1 MGRQTL
7 QPPTDKMEY
16 PAGVSQKLPIT
27 NEILHGQ
34 EVAMAQARV
43 HISLFNLIIEVE
55 SDFQYPD
62 MMQDLANRALTSF
75 ITTMDYCKAN
85 GMDIRSE
92 EFDLE
97 DTDED

>member
-1 MGRQTL
+1 M
-7 QPPTDKMEY
+7 
-16 PAGVSQKLPIT
+16 S
-27 NEILHGQ
+27 
-34 EVAMAQARV
+34 QARV

-62 MMQDLANRALTSF
+62 MMQDMCNRALTSF

-85 GMDIRSE
+85 NMDIRSE

-97 DTDED
+97 DEEGMD

>member
-1 MGRQTL
+1 
-7 QPPTDKMEY
+7 
-16 PAGVSQKLPIT
+16 
-27 NEILHGQ
+27 
-34 EVAMAQARV
+34 MAQARV

-55 SDFQYPD
+55 ADFQYPD
-62 MMQDLANRALTSF
+62 MMQDLSNRALTSF

-97 DTDED
+97 DTEDD

>member
-1 MGRQTL
+1 
-7 QPPTDKMEY
+7 
-16 PAGVSQKLPIT
+16 
-27 NEILHGQ
+27 
-34 EVAMAQARV
+34 MAQARV

-75 ITTMDYCKAN
+75 ITTMDYCKEN
-85 GMDIRSE
+85 NMDIRSE

>member
-1 MGRQTL
+1 
-7 QPPTDKMEY
+7 
-16 PAGVSQKLPIT
+16 
-27 NEILHGQ
+27 
-34 EVAMAQARV
+34 MAQAKV

-62 MMQDLANRALTSF
+62 MMQDLTNRALNSF
-75 ITTMDYCKAN
+75 ITTMDYCKSN

-97 DTDED
+97 DEEE